1 MDVNRVCQDLR
12 RPETSWKGTPNNLS
26 KKIWGSSEP
35 RCTRSGRKTKSR
47 EAFKVAKSEDVP
59 SDWI

>member
-1 MDVNRVCQDLR
+1 MDVNRVWQDLR
-12 RPETSWKGTPNNLS
+12 GPETSWKGTPNYPG
-26 KKIWGSSEP
+26 KKKLGSSKP

-59 SDWI
+59 SDWV